1 MAKTRL
7 VTTSIK
13 DNEVKEDNFNDDAIT
28 TAKLAADSVESGEIN
43 DGTVTAD
50 DLASTLDLS
59 SKTLTL
65 PSNSLNKQNFNI
77 SLLGF
82 KMAVNESLTVFN
94 LVDGIVDEFHDE
106 SGTDEAEGTNDT
118 YCATNDFYINGTCM
132 AIFVVHVV

>member
-1 MAKTRL
+1 MGAKTKL

-13 DNEVKEDNFNDDAIT
+13 DNEVKEDNLNTGAIT

-50 DLASTLDLS
+50 DLASSLDLS
-59 SKTLTL
+59 SKSITL
-65 PSNSLNKQNFNI
+65 PSNSFNKQNFNI

-118 YCATNDFYINGTCM
+118 YCATNDFYINGS
-132 AIFVVHVV
+132 